1 MKKFTAI
8 TLALMTAVSL
18 SACGGS
24 GSTTTAAPQTE
35 AKQEA
40 SSAETKQEAAAPA
53 AGAEVKFPTH
63 TIEVHT
69 HKSGSTVEINTRLFT
84 PFLSKYLDNVD
95 IIVVNDDSMY
105 TAFQNAINA
114 DPDGYCLAATTCN
127 VQLTD
132 VQGGL
137 TYDSVED
144 GRFIGTYTVGGGYFV
159 ALTKKFAD
167 EHNVTSFDELVKLT
181 QDHPDD
187 FTISTS
193 YGAISELATY
203 SLIEDCGVK
212 AFPVDLADSNTRLI
226 AFLEGDLDIFVGN
239 WSTIEQYVETG
250 EVVPLCF
257 YGEERSPFV
266 PDYPCTKELGYEVM
280 PADNYYYLTCPK
292 ETPDEI
298 VSILAEAVEKAA
310 TDPEFIKAIENN
322 SARSYYLNPEDTY
335 NMLKEVKE
343 ALATVTESQS

>member
-1 MKKFTAI
+1 MKKLLSALLMAG
-8 TLALMTAVSL
+8 LALSL
-18 SACGGS
+18 TGCGS
-24 GSTTTAAPQTE
+24 GV
-35 AKQEA
+35 
-40 SSAETKQEAAAPA
+40 AETQKAETNPTEKTEMAAS
-53 AGAEVKFPTH
+53 GVKYPTH

-84 PFLSKYLDNVD
+84 PFLSKNLGGTD

-159 ALTKKFAD
+159 ALTKKFCE
-167 EHNVTSFDELVKLT
+167 EHQVNTFDDLVKLT
-181 QDHPDD
+181 QAKPDD

-203 SLIEDCGVK
+203 SLIKDCGIE
-212 AFPVDLADSNTRLI
+212 AYPVDLADSNTRLI
-226 AFLEGDLDIFVGN
+226 AFIEGDLDIFVGN

-250 EVVPLCF
+250 EIVPLCF
-257 YGEERSPFV
+257 YGDERSPFV
-266 PDYPCTKELGYEVM
+266 PDYPCTKELGYDVL

-292 ETPDEI
+292 DTPDEI
-298 VSILAEAVEKAA
+298 VDILTEAVEKSA

-322 SARSYYLNPEDTY
+322 SARAYFLNQEETY
-335 NMLKEVKE
+335 DMLREMRDVLKEMSAE
-343 ALATVTESQS
+343 